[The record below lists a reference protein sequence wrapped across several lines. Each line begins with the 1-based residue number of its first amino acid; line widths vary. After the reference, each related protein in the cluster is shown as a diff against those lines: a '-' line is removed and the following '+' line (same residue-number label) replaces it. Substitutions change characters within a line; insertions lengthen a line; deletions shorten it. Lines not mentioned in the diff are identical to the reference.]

1 MGFPKHKVAAAAAVL
16 NDQHEL
22 LLVKGYVRGWE
33 FPGGYVEIG
42 EPIEKAAAR
51 EVKEESG
58 IKAEIT
64 KFCGVYQD
72 LKSSTFVYLFLAKAV
87 GGQLQRSNET
97 LASGFF
103 SVEEALEKVT
113 WKNHNERILRC
124 LNEEEHP
131 FLISF

>member
-1 MGFPKHKVAAAAAVL
+1 MGFPKHKTAAAVAVL
-16 NDQHEL
+16 NDHNKL

-42 EPIEKAAAR
+42 EPIEKAAVR

-58 IKAEIT
+58 IEVEIT

-72 LKSSTFVYLFLAKAV
+72 LKSSTFVYLFTAKAV
-87 GGQLQRSNET
+87 GGKLRDSSET

-103 SVEEALEKVT
+103 SVEEALQKVT